1 MKCDRNHTDPND
13 NPSDMHIAACYE
25 AYEIYWDRDG
35 LVDEREFN
43 EQSVENRLAEI
54 KQFGSRP
61 ASDPIRKAVLPG
73 YENDPD
79 TTCLCGAPSHNDVCS
94 VDGCVASQSHSSDTD
109 CMGDDNCCTVSTP
122 IIHMNG
128 TPKERLLEQWEE
140 AYSAVKTAYNKL
152 ARAGPNERDY
162 YLEPGRFD
170 NALSEH
176 FERMKKIRSVLDDLR
191 ELSKAI
197 FFEPDN

>member
-1 MKCDRNHTDPND
+1 MDAEVRGFKIPLWEENTMKCDRNHTDPND
-13 NPSDMHIAACYE
+13 KPSDMHIAACYE

-109 CMGDDNCCTVSTP
+109 CTVGDDNCCTVCGVEHGERCPTCGKRAYHTAGC
-122 IIHMNG
+122 IHNC
-128 TPKERLLEQWEE
+128 PQ
-140 AYSAVKTAYNKL
+140 
-152 ARAGPNERDY
+152 
-162 YLEPGRFD
+162 F
-170 NALSEH
+170 
-176 FERMKKIRSVLDDLR
+176 
-191 ELSKAI
+191 
-197 FFEPDN
+197 